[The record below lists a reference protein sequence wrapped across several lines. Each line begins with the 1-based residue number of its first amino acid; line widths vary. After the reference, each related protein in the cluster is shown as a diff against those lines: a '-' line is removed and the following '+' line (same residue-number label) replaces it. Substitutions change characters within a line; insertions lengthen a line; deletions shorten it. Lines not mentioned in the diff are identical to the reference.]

1 MQVKTVNQIE
11 WARMHEKFKARPIS
25 IDNEWMFPFDPSSN
39 IDKQLFAYTNFGSAR
54 NPNYGESESIA
65 ADHN

>member
-1 MQVKTVNQIE
+1 
-11 WARMHEKFKARPIS
+11 MHEKFKARPIS